1 MQLALRQYRKE
12 QAEKAKQAEVKP
24 KSKSKQTT
32 KKQGE

>member
-12 QAEKAKQAEVKP
+12 QAEKAKKAEMKP
-24 KSKSKQTT
+24 KSKSKPT